1 MNNEYYNYAIRH
13 MELLNSIVRQLNTVN
28 QNMSHYLRQH
38 TQHTQHTQNT
48 NRTRM
53 STPQRSYS
61 SRRPVPTNN
70 SHTLARETQQDRD
83 VNTLATSILNS
94 LFWEPVAVYLT
105 EEEISSATS
114 RVEFSDLPDDATNCP
129 ITLESFNE
137 NSEILR
143 INACGHCFTRN
154 GILRWF
160 RNHVNCPVCRHD
172 IRGSAPS
179 TEANTNSSVS
189 SQNISS
195 ATDTN
200 IGDSAS
206 GNNNQIETIEF
217 DFTLNPNITSNI
229 MTMPLHSATRRNNNT
244 TQ

>member
-13 MELLNSIVRQLNTVN
+13 MELLNSIVRQLDTLN
-28 QNMSHYLRQH
+28 QNMTHYLRQP
-38 TQHTQHTQNT
+38 TQNT

-53 STPQRSYS
+53 GTPQRPYS

-70 SHTLARETQQDRD
+70 SHTLARETQQQDTAI
-83 VNTLATSILNS
+83 NALATSILNS
-94 LFWEPVAVYLT
+94 LFWDPVAVYPT
-105 EEEISSATS
+105 EEEINSATS

-143 INACGHCFTRN
+143 IDACGHCFTRN

-172 IRGSAPS
+172 IRGSTAS
-179 TEANTNSSVS
+179 TEASTNSSVS

-195 ATDTN
+195 AAGTST
-200 IGDSAS
+200 GASAG

-217 DFTLNPNITSNI
+217 DFTLNPNIMS
-229 MTMPLHSATRRNNNT
+229 MPLRSATRRNNNT